1 MKSSIPDQRLSN
13 FIRMSITVCSSSNHC
28 ISRDSTSFL
37 IVSDFVYRIISCCGC
52 YTDVVYMWMLSPRC
66 RPVSAR
72 SDVNDLCSGIP
83 ASKHKQSQRPP
94 RRGAAGA
101 VMSLALNP
109 SPAAHV
115 TLQSA
120 RWRHHNVC
128 WTSAFTQCDEQPCW
142 SVFVSKRCKF
152 DQSISLSVHVS
163 ELIMH
168 DSLCDTIATVIK
180 GQSYVLGIIV

>member
-1 MKSSIPDQRLSN
+1 
-13 FIRMSITVCSSSNHC
+13 MSITVCSSSNHC

-37 IVSDFVYRIISCCGC
+37 IVSDFVYRLISCCGC

-94 RRGAAGA
+94 TRGAAGA

-152 DQSISLSVHVS
+152 DQSKVFLFPSPFPHWSC
-163 ELIMH
+163 MT
-168 DSLCDTIATVIK
+168 LCVTITTVIK
-180 GQSYVLGIIV
+180 RQSYVLGIIV